1 MGTGRQF
8 GRLAVGGGVFRST
21 DIGRVDHCRL
31 KHLAMRHTIMGKTMT
46 MEDTMNVSLG
56 KDAVAWVVG

>member
-1 MGTGRQF
+1 M
-8 GRLAVGGGVFRST
+8 
-21 DIGRVDHCRL
+21 DHCRL

-46 MEDTMNVSLG
+46 MEDTMDIGLG